1 MKFLVILIC
10 LMVNYLWLKDFDR
23 FNDGWFFRF
32 RCRIEDWAA
41 DLVNKTSLGWL
52 AAFVLIYGL
61 PLLSLALILF
71 LTAGSVFGLVTM
83 VVHILILLVAFD
95 RTQPGQL
102 AKNFLEKFRGG
113 DMGACID
120 FLKQEFHTTS
130 LPDGDDKDGIG
141 RYFSKQLTY
150 RSFEKMFVMFFWYMC
165 TGALGILFSYISYQL
180 RDSHRERQ
188 LQKQVDFI
196 SLVLQVLEWV
206 PLRLLALTFS
216 LAGNFVQCFENVRN
230 SFWHF
235 SIETSNAD
243 LLYGYAGCAASG
255 MVVNSDAEEGE
266 EAVPQDSESM
276 EIQAIL
282 GLLERSQAIWLS
294 VLALITIVGL

>member
-23 FNDGWFFRF
+23 FNDGWFFKF
-32 RCRIEDWAA
+32 RCRVEDWAA
-41 DLVNKTSLGWL
+41 NFVDKIPLGWL
-52 AAFVLIYGL
+52 AAFVLIYAL
-61 PLLSLALILF
+61 PLASLTLILYIA
-71 LTAGSVFGLVTM
+71 TGSVFGLATM
-83 VVHILILLVAFD
+83 MVHILVLLVAFD

-102 AKNFLEKFRGG
+102 AKDFLEKFRTG
-113 DMGACID
+113 DMADCID
-120 FLKQEFHTTS
+120 FLKQEFHATS
-130 LPDGDDKDGIG
+130 LPDVDDKDGIG

-150 RSFEKMFVMFFWYMC
+150 RSFERMFVLFFWYMC
-165 TGALGILFSYISYQL
+165 AGALGILFSYISYQL
-180 RDSHRERQ
+180 RDSHREQQ

-196 SLVLQVLEWV
+196 SLVIQILEWV

-216 LAGNFVQCFENVRN
+216 LAGNFVQCFENVRA
-230 SFWHF
+230 SFWRF
-235 SIETSNAD
+235 SVETNNAD
-243 LLYGYAGCAASG
+243 LLYGYANCAASG
-255 MVVNSDAEEGE
+255 MVINSAPKEGE
-266 EAVPQDSESM
+266 EAEAQDNESA